1 VVRRETV
8 VGERP
13 EQERM
18 DQQEYRLPHSPDAPA
33 LARRLV
39 EEHLAPLLPEDRA
52 DDVVLMTSELVGNA
66 VRHSPPLEDG
76 THQLLL
82 ARDGDR
88 IRVAVTDGGK
98 HLDPDAI
105 AFDVSR
111 DAHYGMFIIDRRSDG
126 WGFSLDGIKGVW
138 FVMDL

>member
-1 VVRRETV
+1 MRYATAHLSRTGRISCSWRETV
-8 VGERP
+8 TGSA
-13 EQERM
+13 
-18 DQQEYRLPHSPDAPA
+18 SPS
-33 LARRLV
+33 R
-39 EEHLAPLLPEDRA
+39 
-52 DDVVLMTSELVGNA
+52 T
-66 VRHSPPLEDG
+66 
-76 THQLLL
+76 
-82 ARDGDR
+82 
-88 IRVAVTDGGK
+88 GGK